1 MKEVYIKVAIQ
12 IPEGIECTE
21 SEVREWVEFN
31 IGSCGHIHTNNPLS
45 DYDFEDV
52 DLRDMRIY

>member
-1 MKEVYIKVAIQ
+1 M
-12 IPEGIECTE
+12 PEGIECSE

-31 IGSCGHIHTNNPLS
+31 IGSCGHIHTDNPLS